1 MLTITKTKTKMINT
15 KRMYIVNHLL
25 AILPNSGC
33 QKVKASL
40 LRWAGVKV
48 GRDVEIFQGVKIQG
62 VGEVEIGDR
71 AFLGHEALLMVNE
84 GSKIV
89 IGKEA
94 IVGSRSV
101 LLTGF
106 HDITPNG
113 DRILS
118 RTGTTSTIIIGRGCS
133 VSTGVM
139 VLPGVKVGEM
149 SIVAAGSVVTK
160 DVAPYTMVAGV
171 PAVFKKKLK
180 ND

>member
-1 MLTITKTKTKMINT
+1 MSTITKTKAKMINT
-15 KRMYIVNHLL
+15 KRMYIVNHML